1 MAYSLSASSGNSF
14 FLNEGNKRMD
24 SSLFHKATYEVYLE
38 MEGSFQD
45 SYTNEVEISS
55 QLNFCTLLLGKEEPR
70 STPGTTGLKIL
81 EILKGI
87 PLFFTMHFYE
97 ETDCRY
103 TPYSAYPLSMMWQIS
118 HRTI

>member
-1 MAYSLSASSGNSF
+1 
-14 FLNEGNKRMD
+14 MD
-24 SSLFHKATYEVYLE
+24 YSLFHKATYEIYLE

-87 PLFFTMHFYE
+87 PFFFTMHYE

>member
-14 FLNEGNKRMD
+14 FLSEGNKSMD

-87 PLFFTMHFYE
+87 PFFFYHALLRR
-97 ETDCRY
+97 DRLQIY
-103 TPYSAYPLSMMWQIS
+103 TIFSIS
-118 HRTI
+118 P